1 MPDLTNTRRGIV
13 LILLATPGIVLMNTC
28 AKVSSLSYVRSKWSF
43 PRACSAECAGA
54 LYAANAAPVGFQTP
68 TLLTHPAALIG
79 LAAAVCVALVDISL
93 RKLGQTDEPLTTV
106 FYFILIGVLMTAPF
120 VLVAGQRL
128 EGRLVPW
135 LILSGLFAALQA
147 GRPRR
152 RPIVWRMPHCFRPI
166 PVPRLYGRFWP
177 SGFCGRTFPPRPL
190 SPARRSSSAATCLS
204 SGARPSEARPRNPP
218 PSPQPGCLGRYHP
231 SRLDL
236 TVRAAAP
243 RVFHLIE
250 VDARFGGLLRG
261 SYSSGEGT
269 SFCIDGEISI
279 PRARRSALQSR
290 QAGPVNHI
298 YRRTAI

>member
-128 EGRLVPW
+128 ENRLVPW
-135 LILSGLFAALQA
+135 LIGIGLFAALQA
-147 GRPRR
+147 G
-152 RPIVWRMPHCFRPI
+152 
-166 PVPRLYGRFWP
+166 
-177 SGFCGRTFPPRPL
+177 SQDDD
-190 SPARRSSSAATCLS
+190 LS
-204 SGARPSEARPRNPP
+204 SGGSLTAFALYLYRDCMGGFGRLDSVEGLSLP
-218 PSPQPGCLGRYHP
+218 GRYHRHAGRHRQQP
-231 SRLDL
+231 VYRLARDPLKPDPGTRLLHRSPDALAVIIHPDL
-236 TVRAAAP
+236 
-243 RVFHLIE
+243 I
-250 VDARFGGLLRG
+250 
-261 SYSSGEGT
+261 
-269 SFCIDGEISI
+269 
-279 PRARRSALQSR
+279 
-290 QAGPVNHI
+290 
-298 YRRTAI
+298 